1 VLLAAGALLFKF
13 KALVLLLLTKGKL
26 LLLGLTKGSTFF
38 TMFASFGVY
47 WTLWGWKFAAGF
59 VLSIYVHEMGHVW
72 MLRRFGI
79 AATAPMFIPG
89 LGAMVRLKQ
98 SLPTAREDA
107 RVGLAGPMWGLAAA
121 LVCWA
126 VALTTHSP
134 LFAALTQV
142 GAWVN
147 LANLTPVWQLDGS
160 RAFRALTRTQRWLAC
175 ALILAAFGAT
185 REPLLLLIL
194 VVAVMRAFEKEPA
207 LEPDPRALGEYA
219 FLIAALSA
227 LAMVPARV

>member
-1 VLLAAGALLFKF
+1 
-13 KALVLLLLTKGKL
+13 
-26 LLLGLTKGSTFF
+26 
-38 TMFASFGVY
+38 
-47 WTLWGWKFAAGF
+47 
-59 VLSIYVHEMGHVW
+59 MGHVW

-89 LGAMVRLKQ
+89 LDAMIRLKQ
-98 SLPTAREDA
+98 LLPTPREDG

-121 LVCWA
+121 FACWV

-134 LFAALTQV
+134 LFAALTKV

-147 LANLTPVWQLDGS
+147 LFNLLPIWQLDDS

-194 VVAVMRAFEKEPA
+194 VVAAMRAFEKETA
-207 LEPDPRALGEYA
+207 LEADSRALGEYA
-219 FLIAALSA
+219 FLVAALSA
-227 LAMVPARV
+227 LTLMPARV